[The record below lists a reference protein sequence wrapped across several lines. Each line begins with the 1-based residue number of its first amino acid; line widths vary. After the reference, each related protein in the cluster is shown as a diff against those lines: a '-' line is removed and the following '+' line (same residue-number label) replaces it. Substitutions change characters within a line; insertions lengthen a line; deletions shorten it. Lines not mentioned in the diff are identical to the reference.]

1 MALEDDVTF
10 GFNASDAD
18 QLLRGIGKTSQKST
32 PHDTYDA
39 TRLVIAYTTAGA
51 TARSGT
57 TLGVGEATIYYLAVS
72 GADRVLTST
81 SIDVDFFNLSTT
93 AVGATKYIMLLRA
106 GDVFV
111 CNWEDC

>member
-1 MALEDDVTF
+1 MADEADIVY
-10 GFNASDAD
+10 GFNSSDTD
-18 QLLRGIGKTSQKST
+18 ELLRMIGSNHAADNPQ
-32 PHDTYDA
+32 DTYDA

-51 TARSGT
+51 TARVGT

-72 GADRVLTST
+72 GADRVLTT
-81 SIDVDFFNLSTT
+81 TAVDVDFFNLSTT
-93 AVGATKYIMLLRA
+93 AVGATKYLMLLRA

>member
-1 MALEDDVTF
+1 MAVKEEVVF
-10 GFNASDAD
+10 GFNSSDAD
-18 QLLRGIGKTSQKST
+18 DLIKMIGKRYQYPT

-51 TARSGT
+51 TARVGT

-72 GADRVLTST
+72 GANRVLTT
-81 SIDVDFFNLSTT
+81 TAVDVDFFNLSTT
-93 AVGATKYIMLLRA
+93 AVGATKYLMLLRA